1 MQRHLS
7 RSVITI
13 SVLISSDIGTPVT
26 KLISRSFNHLIL
38 IATMYIII
46 KTIKWQSYLN
56 GYSQSF
62 TSFFFPKETTF
73 KGIKANS

>member
-26 KLISRSFNHLIL
+26 KLISHSFNHLIL

-46 KTIKWQSYLN
+46 KTIKWHSYLN
-56 GYSQSF
+56 GYSQSL
-62 TSFFFPKETTF
+62 TSFFFLKRLPL
-73 KGIKANS
+73 KA